1 MDRQAFKQRMQN
13 LKSYRENNP
22 GKGYWDWKVEA
33 FAEGGKINDKY
44 QMKGYYSN
52 HSGNPTM
59 YVPITKQSEEINV
72 YTPEVTVTP
81 KDNISIEAA
90 IDKGRK
96 TAFENIK
103 EVASYTPVVGDAMD
117 VSDAVYQAT
126 QGNYSKAAI
135 LGGLALLPNI
145 IQKPIQKFAK
155 LFKSNKKPHDL
166 NIVDARDY
174 TSSKPNVINS
184 NKSVIKYK
192 RKPIIQQQKQNN
204 MLDATE
210 QNRNT
215 IKPVGEFVHTQTI
228 SDNIDEGIYRDY
240 LFNPD
245 YGDRLNELR
254 QANER
259 IPELQQQYQR
269 MLTDPNFVDTSSI
282 DELVRERNNLF
293 DIGYDDIQYQFGM
306 PELNQLS
313 QPLRDLPFINR
324 YELRNIALANNDRI
338 HADDILNEY
347 ADILAST
354 DISQLQ
360 HARDRLF
367 DLNLDIDSELERRTT
382 ELYDQIE
389 DRIAALQGTLDSGD
403 NVASIYN
410 ISTQPYN
417 RDNLPEFFYRDEA
430 LLGDRKNAS
439 YFNMPPRQAVKKA
452 TKDFNNLQHGQAWH
466 LTDDYS
472 VSTDS
477 YPLQLNLMSKY
488 KDSGKI
494 SAVHDSD
501 GSVRTMYLNSFGNL
515 KGDASIKRIN
525 KKIQNI
531 SEIIGEDLPKAVQN
545 GHSIKVP
552 QIYYRK
558 YSDGGQTGD
567 PERERF
573 YQATGRSS
581 SGRPLEEGLK
591 PVFSLEDAANM
602 TPIGDAISAKDT
614 YDAVKNRDWLGAG
627 LAALT
632 VIPFVP
638 NAIKRVTPTVRRT
651 GTDQIDRILRAQ
663 NKEAKMATRLN
674 NETYNI
680 AERLMDDPSY
690 MRRAQQVKNK
700 YGDDYTSIYAD
711 IINAY
716 NESPELLPKAKGSLS
731 LGEARGKMQTQGSA
745 TTRHKE
751 GGDFPKIGEYDYMF
765 NIDRGVPY
773 GSTTHEINH
782 FSDFLKNQSPDAV
795 GSSNMY
801 KWMRSAIKP
810 YSDSVSKYFSSPT
823 EQKAYMNQLRE
834 FMYAN
839 KMIDTRDQ
847 VVTPSLIKTALDK
860 LPKGMDSIK
869 KASDQFKSLK
879 SYTKWFNTV
888 SLLGVGAIG
897 ANKYFTNDQNS
908 NK

>member
-22 GKGYWDWKVEA
+22 GKGYWDWKVET
-33 FAEGGKINDKY
+33 FADGGEINDKY

-135 LGGLALLPNI
+135 LGGLALLPNV

-155 LFKSNKKPHDL
+155 LFKLNKKPHNLDIDIIQS
-166 NIVDARDY
+166 NNNKPIV
-174 TSSKPNVINS
+174 
-184 NKSVIKYK
+184 K
-192 RKPIIQQQKQNN
+192 RKRKSIIQQQNNNILDTAEQNN
-204 MLDATE
+204 DA
-210 QNRNT
+210 
-215 IKPVGEFVHTQTI
+215 IKSTGEFVDTRDFLHY
-228 SDNIDEGIYRDY
+228 SDEYNNRDY
-240 LFNPD
+240 LFSPD
-245 YGDRLNELR
+245 YDDRLNELR

-293 DIGYDDIQYQFGM
+293 DIGYNDIQYQFGM

-324 YELRNIALANNDRI
+324 YELRNIALANSNRI
-338 HADDILNEY
+338 RANDILNESV
-347 ADILAST
+347 DILNST

-360 HARDRLF
+360 RVRDRLY
-367 DLNLDIDSELERRTT
+367 DLDLDVGSQLEERVTD
-382 ELYDQIE
+382 LYEQIE
-389 DRIAALQGTLDSGD
+389 DRIAILYGTSTTRGNTTPLY
-403 NVASIYN
+403 NVSAQSYN
-410 ISTQPYN
+410 K
-417 RDNLPEFFYRDEA
+417 DNLPEFFYRDEA

-439 YFNMPPRQAVKKA
+439 YFNMSSKQAVEKA
-452 TKDFNNLQHGQAWH
+452 TNDFNNLQHGQAWH

-501 GSVRTMYLNSFGNL
+501 GNVRTMYLNSFGNL

-567 PERERF
+567 PDKERF

-602 TPIGDAISAKDT
+602 TPIGDAISAKDA
-614 YDAVKNRDWLGAG
+614 YDAVKNRDWLSAG

-632 VIPFVP
+632 VLPFVP
-638 NAIKRVTPTVRRT
+638 SGLRNVKAAARYIPTVNRT
-651 GTDQIDRILRAQ
+651 EQSLINQALGNISKKRDYLSDIANSRNRVLEDINTIPYRNRAEQADKIFGT
-663 NKEAKMATRLN
+663 NYS
-674 NETYNI
+674 ETYDLLDDLYQHRYFDLPEVQPKDMVASGRLQAKPF
-680 AERLMDDPSY
+680 AEERFNKTGVGAEPNEFDLWVNTGMYRDPMQLANHEMNHYTDYIISRNANTTINNNMLKQLENSLKQTDATSY
-690 MRRAQQVKNK
+690 YR
-700 YGDDYTSIYAD
+700 
-711 IINAY
+711 
-716 NESPELLPKAKGSLS
+716 KG
-731 LGEARGKMQTQGSA
+731 
-745 TTRHKE
+745 
-751 GGDFPKIGEYDYMF
+751 
-765 NIDRGVPY
+765 
-773 GSTTHEINH
+773 
-782 FSDFLKNQSPDAV
+782 
-795 GSSNMY
+795 
-801 KWMRSAIKP
+801 
-810 YSDSVSKYFSSPT
+810 T
-823 EQKAYMNQLRE
+823 EQKAYMNQLRTMLKQNGDVQNLDE
-834 FMYAN
+834 PVSSTLLKKY
-839 KMIDTRDQ
+839 
-847 VVTPSLIKTALDK
+847 LDK
-860 LPKGMDSIK
+860 MSDSDPIK
-869 KASDQFKSLK
+869 KMFKQHK
-879 SYTKWFNTV
+879 NINAYTKWFNTIP
-888 SLLGVGAIG
+888 LLGTTALG
-897 ANKYFTNDQNS
+897 ANAYFNN
-908 NK
+908 NKDE